1 VIILV
6 GWFGPQQIERVTS
19 EIVIESG
26 SGLREQQPRTIRQ
39 RTHNHEELVVDREH
53 AEHRAGGTQPT
64 QFGQRLVQ
72 VVQRRRGHGTAP
84 PLAVLTH
91 DSYTES
97 RHRFLLR
104 HEHTVYRTTGLR
116 SLTVTNVPAPRR
128 DPTYPGATRGRSC
141 QDHSMAPSTDTD
153 APDAALA
160 ALLAEANTLQP
171 KTIAL
176 RRQLHRQPEQ
186 GLVLPDTQEAILRAL
201 DRLPLEIHRGSSSSS
216 VTAVLRGSKPG
227 PAVLLRGDM
236 DALPLHEETGD

>member
-1 VIILV
+1 LLIRITIDLSRDDLELVARHPHIGEQLEIADRPDRVIILV

-160 ALLAEANTLQP
+160 ELLAEANTLQP

-186 GLVLPDTQEAILRAL
+186 GLVLPDTQE
-201 DRLPLEIHRGSSSSS
+201 
-216 VTAVLRGSKPG
+216 
-227 PAVLLRGDM
+227 
-236 DALPLHEETGD
+236 